1 MWRWLRLF
9 LIFWVGIFTV
19 SFITVETEMD
29 MFHRIGATAV
39 LAVVAPLLMVFRN
52 KGSYSAERRSRRK
65 VGDLL
70 IHCPWDPTILYRIED
85 QKVFMGM
92 DQVPIYEIKGN
103 KIYPCLRSEPAYRIE
118 GDKVCRGADAAPFLE
133 IREDKVFHITSRKL
147 AYEIEAL
154 W

>member
-1 MWRWLRLF
+1 
-9 LIFWVGIFTV
+9 
-19 SFITVETEMD
+19 
-29 MFHRIGATAV
+29 
-39 LAVVAPLLMVFRN
+39 
-52 KGSYSAERRSRRK
+52 
-65 VGDLL
+65 
-70 IHCPWDPTILYRIED
+70 
-85 QKVFMGM
+85 MGM